1 MKWSI
6 KIGLSVAV
14 DALVLFALAVVAV
27 LAYVSPPEDDIS
39 PCDYPSEFFCINVE
53 NRINRQTDGQCA
65 AYAAA
70 YLLRH
75 FGENVNGEELTS
87 EIRRTFGFVSAG
99 SIAAAFVRRGYWAKP
114 YCGNV
119 DTLKQQL
126 ANGDPILVFVRIPG
140 DTHYAV
146 VVGYDE
152 QFIYL
157 ADSLE
162 ENSGTSDAR
171 YNRILTT
178 EDFKTIWKTG
188 GMLPDNIYIV
198 VRTAGESYA

>member
-1 MKWSI
+1 M
-6 KIGLSVAV
+6 
-14 DALVLFALAVVAV
+14 
-27 LAYVSPPEDDIS
+27 
-39 PCDYPSEFFCINVE
+39 
-53 NRINRQTDGQCA
+53 
-65 AYAAA
+65 
-70 YLLRH
+70 
-75 FGENVNGEELTS
+75 
-87 EIRRTFGFVSAG
+87 
-99 SIAAAFVRRGYWAKP
+99 
-114 YCGNV
+114 
-119 DTLKQQL
+119 KQQL

-171 YNRILTT
+171 YNRIFTT

-188 GMLPDNIYIV
+188 GLLPDNIYIV